1 MRNPRSTRTILAR
14 CAAGTVLLALLA
26 GCGYMNIIR
35 NRVPPPERQD
45 DGMVL
50 FQYEAPQAK
59 HVNLCGNWDENDWCG
74 TRGTG
79 RFDHEI
85 HAMHDEDGDGIWE
98 IRIHL
103 EPGRYEYKYSVDWGM
118 RWESDPNNPVGVD
131 DGYGG
136 QNSILVLR

>member
-1 MRNPRSTRTILAR
+1 MRNGTTTLVKYLAAVLILS
-14 CAAGTVLLALLA
+14 LLG
-26 GCGYMNIIR
+26 GCGYMHIIR
-35 NRVPPPERQD
+35 NRVPPPKRQD
-45 DGMVL
+45 DGMVR
-50 FQYEAPQAK
+50 FMYEAPQAK

-85 HAMHDEDGDGIWE
+85 HAMQDEDGDGIWE
-98 IRIHL
+98 IVIHL

-118 RWESDPNNPVGVD
+118 RWESDPNNPIGQD
-131 DGYGG
+131 DGFGG

>member
-1 MRNPRSTRTILAR
+1 MRDIKRRLPRH
-14 CAAGTVLLALLA
+14 AAAAALLA
-26 GCGYMNIIR
+26 MLVGCSYMNIIR
-35 NRVPPPERQD
+35 TRVPPPTRQD
-45 DGMVL
+45 DGLVL

-85 HAMHDEDGDGIWE
+85 YAMHDEDGDGIWE
-98 IRIHL
+98 IEIHL
-103 EPGRYEYKYSVDWGM
+103 EPGRYEYKYAVDWGM
-118 RWESDPNNPVGVD
+118 RWESDPNNPIGTD
-131 DGYGG
+131 DGFGG

>member
-1 MRNPRSTRTILAR
+1 MILHCIR
-14 CAAGTVLLALLA
+14 PLFLILLTVMLA

-35 NRVPPPERQD
+35 TRVPPPERQD
-45 DGMVL
+45 DGLVL

-85 HAMHDEDGDGIWE
+85 GAMHDEDGDGIWE
-98 IRIHL
+98 IEIQL
-103 EPGRYEYKYSVDWGM
+103 DPGRYEYKYAVDWGM
-118 RWESDPNNPVGVD
+118 RWEQDPNNPIGNE
-131 DGYGG
+131 DGFGG